1 MYIYIQGNFGYRR
14 IVLQNV
20 HIVHWSALL
29 HKPQNQ
35 SLTKMDDGQRRRKV
49 RNNIALEKLKSCA
62 GLKINQGH
70 DLSFV
75 NIIFHFWTN
84 TFVPLETLRRARL
97 YLLKA
102 SQLCHCR
109 LQLKNPMF
117 FLTPPNKHN
126 FSLPSNLISLSCHCR
141 CDASHFS
148 SNQAVIKLLK
158 LFSQPALADHL
169 LVW

>member
-1 MYIYIQGNFGYRR
+1 
-14 IVLQNV
+14 
-20 HIVHWSALL
+20 
-29 HKPQNQ
+29 
-35 SLTKMDDGQRRRKV
+35 MDDGQRRRKV

-70 DLSFV
+70 DVSFV

-84 TFVPLETLRRARL
+84 TFVPLETLRRTRL

-102 SQLCHCR
+102 SQLCPR
-109 LQLKNPMF
+109 ILQLKNPMF

-158 LFSQPALADHL
+158 LFFRSWHWPIIFWSDNILPNGHPGGIQVTQVVPRCSQTWRQVD
-169 LVW
+169 